1 MMTDTTLSRR
11 IVGTAYPKHYNRPVA
26 LAMAE
31 NIYQIGL
38 PEWSEDDQ
46 VFARALQEMMGVNE
60 VGLATEVDGIEEP
73 AESPVSGPSDD
84 IGDVSWNVPT
94 VTLRF
99 PANVPGMQAHHWSSA
114 MAMATPIA
122 HKGAAAGAK
131 VVATTMLDLLLNEQL
146 VQEAKNYFNDIQ
158 TANEEYVPFIG
169 PDDDPAIEKN
179 AEIMAEFK
187 PMLEEY
193 YYDPSRYDTYLEQL
207 GINYPQLSP

>member
-1 MMTDTTLSRR
+1 M
-11 IVGTAYPKHYNRPVA
+11 
-26 LAMAE
+26 
-31 NIYQIGL
+31 
-38 PEWSEDDQ
+38 
-46 VFARALQEMMGVNE
+46 
-60 VGLATEVDGIEEP
+60 ATEVDGIEEP
-73 AESPVSGPSDD
+73 AETPVSGPSDD

-131 VVATTMLDLLLNEQL
+131 VVATTMLDLLLDEQL
-146 VQEAKNYFNDIQ
+146 LQEAKNYFTDIQ
-158 TANEEYVPFIG
+158 TANEQYRPFIDS
-169 PDDDPAIEKN
+169 DDNPAIEKN

-193 YYDPSRYDTYLEQL
+193 YYDPSRYETYLEQL
-207 GINYPQLSP
+207 GVNYPQLSP